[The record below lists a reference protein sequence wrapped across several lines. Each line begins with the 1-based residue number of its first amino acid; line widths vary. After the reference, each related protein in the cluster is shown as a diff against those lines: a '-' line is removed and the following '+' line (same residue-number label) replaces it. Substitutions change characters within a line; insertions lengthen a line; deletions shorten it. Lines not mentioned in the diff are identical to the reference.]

1 MGLYDT
7 IHVES
12 GVDLPS
18 LPDSIDQANIRWQ
31 TKDLGRDMHEYR
43 LSADGEL
50 QSEQRT
56 YRMKTD
62 EEQQAEA
69 EQWGFNSWGAY
80 IAAYDSHDCESGLYP
95 DEVQEYVSFEND
107 EPLPP
112 SFRPTRQTLDES
124 WWETHPFT
132 GTLTFYKSFAH
143 MDIGPDERYE
153 YEAEMRSGK
162 CERITQVAVDQ

>member
-7 IHVES
+7 IHIES
-12 GVDLPS
+12 GVDLPE
-18 LPDSIDQANIRWQ
+18 LPDSIDQTAVRWQ

-69 EQWGFNSWGAY
+69 EQWGFNSWDAY
-80 IAAYDSHDCESGLYP
+80 IDAYDSHDAGDGLYP
-95 DEVQEYVSFEND
+95 DAVQEYVSFENN

-132 GTLTFYKSFAH
+132 GTLTFYKSFKR
-143 MDIGPDERYE
+143 MDEYPDISLSYE
-153 YEAEMRSGK
+153 VEMRSG
-162 CERITQVAVDQ
+162 RYGDITLLEKDQ